1 MIVARVLTSPSDLT
15 IDSRPVDRLTVVFT
29 SNTATNRCGY
39 LRLIFARLQICL
51 VRIIWRHVISYRDR
65 LGFRLI
71 TINYLGLTSLV
82 VPNFTGIWRF
92 RPNDLCSIWQT
103 YRLSLG
109 IRQGHRAAI
118 KAVTCFYLFTVS
130 QGDRFPSRNGVF
142 TLISLSHHI
151 DGHWNLTG
159 RTITV
164 RYNYVCL
171 VRTNRCGINWR
182 LRIPRVR
189 CITWHITVVLNAR
202 LCLVGGQRRPLFH
215 GKRGTSNRSIKLIF
229 SLLLYINISIVVRL

>member
-1 MIVARVLTSPSDLT
+1 MNRNALNWRGWVGLSDRVLNCGLFWLRQVGWIIDLN
-15 IDSRPVDRLTVVFT
+15 L
-29 SNTATNRCGY
+29 
-39 LRLIFARLQICL
+39 FARLQICL

-82 VPNFTGIWRF
+82 VPNFIGIWRF

-118 KAVTCFYLFTVS
+118 KAVTFLYLFTVS
-130 QGDRFPSRNGVF
+130 QGDRLPSRNGVF

-159 RTITV
+159 RIITV

-171 VRTNRCGINWR
+171 VRSNRCGINWR

-189 CITWHITVVLNAR
+189 CITWYITVVLNGV

-215 GKRGTSNRSIKLIF
+215 GKRVTGDRSIKLIF

>member
-51 VRIIWRHVISYRDR
+51 VRIIWRHVISYLDR
-65 LGFRLI
+65 FGFRVI
-71 TINYLGLTSLV
+71 TINYLDLTSIV

-142 TLISLSHHI
+142 TLISLHYIAWH
-151 DGHWNLTG
+151 
-159 RTITV
+159 
-164 RYNYVCL
+164 
-171 VRTNRCGINWR
+171 R
-182 LRIPRVR
+182 LR
-189 CITWHITVVLNAR
+189 
-202 LCLVGGQRRPLFH
+202 
-215 GKRGTSNRSIKLIF
+215 
-229 SLLLYINISIVVRL
+229 